1 MASGPVTIVGMPY
14 ADMPDEQRM
23 ATPVRGTRMVGVDD
37 QGRGVSVTVRGPRG
51 GRRRRAKRRH
61 RVLRAAL
68 ITVVSLAM
76 VAGLGSVYLYR
87 HLNSNLH
94 VVDADSQIVAPRPKR
109 AFPEGPH
116 EPLNILIMGEDS
128 RDCSGCDIDGLTQDG
143 ARSDTT
149 ILVHLSADRK
159 HAYGISIP
167 RDSMVTRPECKT
179 SNGGISP
186 AASDQMWNAA
196 FAIGGPACTIAQV
209 EQTTGIRIDH
219 FVVVNFE
226 SFQGMVDAI
235 GGVTVCLPQPVKDP
249 LAQLNL
255 PAGTQVL
262 TGKNALG
269 YVRERHAI
277 GDGSDL
283 GRVQRQQ
290 AFVGAMIKQVMT
302 AGTLANPI
310 HLVSFLNA
318 ATSGLT
324 VDPGL
329 DNVKK
334 LAELAYGFRDIG
346 LNKIQFITV
355 PWEYDP
361 ADPNRVI
368 WRPQANEVWKDLRN
382 DKPLTKALTATALNP
397 NDAPGGAKAPG
408 KHGGTSGGTT
418 ISGATGGKKN
428 PSTPVLSAQ
437 KKEQL
442 EQAGLCT

>member
-1 MASGPVTIVGMPY
+1 MGKAPRPVTIVGMPY
-14 ADMPDEQRM
+14 ADLPDEQRT
-23 ATPVRGTRMVGVDD
+23 ATPVRGTRIATSDV
-37 QGRGVSVTVRGPRG
+37 QGRDVARVTVRAPRG
-51 GRRRRAKRRH
+51 KRRRRTKRRH
-61 RVLRAAL
+61 TVLRAVL
-68 ITVVSLAM
+68 ITLVSLCM
-76 VAGLGSVYLYR
+76 IAGLGGIYLYR
-87 HLNSNLH
+87 HLSGNLH
-94 VVDADSQIVAPRPKR
+94 VEDVTQEIVGARPAR
-109 AFPEGPH
+109 TFPEGPH
-116 EPLNILIMGEDS
+116 EPLNILVMGEDS
-128 RDCSGCDIDGLTQDG
+128 RDCKGCDIDGLTQDG

-179 SNGGISP
+179 STGSISP
-186 AASDQMWNAA
+186 EESDQMWNAA
-196 FAIGGPACTIAQV
+196 FAIGGPACTISQV
-209 EQTTGIRIDH
+209 EHITGIHIDH

-235 GGVTVCLPQPVKDP
+235 GGVTVCLPEPVKDP

-262 TGKNALG
+262 TGRNALG

-290 AFVGAMIKQVMT
+290 AFISAMIKQVMT
-302 AGTLANPI
+302 AGTLANPV
-310 HLVSFLNA
+310 HLIKFLDA
-318 ATSGLT
+318 ATKGLT

-329 DNVKK
+329 GDIKK
-334 LAELAYGFRDIG
+334 LASLAYGFRDIG

-368 WRPQANEVWKDLRN
+368 WTSQAGAVWTAIKN
-382 DKPLTKALTATALNP
+382 DQPLTKQLTATALNAD
-397 NDAPGGAKAPG
+397 DAPGGKAP
-408 KHGGTSGGTT
+408 KKSG
-418 ISGATGGKKN
+418 GATGAKKG
-428 PSTPVLSAQ
+428 SSDLTAQ
-437 KKEQL
+437 KKQQMS
-442 EQAGLCT
+442 QAGLCT